1 MNSWLSFVG
10 NTSNSMDQT
19 LYYHCLNLLPGMG
32 AKSIRLAVA
41 HFGTAESAWSAS
53 HTAWSGFGLMKDAA
67 LEKLWTKK
75 ETVVP
80 EVEAE
85 KLLNLKI
92 RVLCIEDPLY
102 PQLLRE
108 IPTPPALLY
117 VRGDYADWNTDPCIA
132 IVGSRKCTH
141 YGEEVAQRLGKELAT
156 YGFTVVSGLAF
167 GIDALSHQGAL
178 QSGGHTVAVLGSGV
192 DDSAITPRTHLKLAT
207 ELLASGGSIISE
219 FAPGSE
225 PTIGTFPARNRIMA
239 GMCLGTVV
247 VEAAEESGS
256 LITARLTIDYNR
268 ALFSVPGSIFSP
280 ASTGTNRLL
289 RDGARLLTSA
299 KDVVEELEPLL
310 RSYQSRTP
318 ATSTSGAEATEAST
332 PEISG
337 LSTDEQTI
345 LKLLTHE
352 PTHIDQVVEKSILES
367 TVTTATLTLL
377 ELRGRIKNI
386 GDMRY
391 IRVL

>member
-1 MNSWLSFVG
+1 
-10 NTSNSMDQT
+10 MDQA

-32 AKSIRLAVA
+32 AKGIRLAVA
-41 HFGTAESAWSAS
+41 HFGSAESAWAAS
-53 HTAWSGFGLMKDAA
+53 SSAWSEFGLIKGAA

-80 EVEAE
+80 SVEAE
-85 KLLNLKI
+85 KLSDLKI
-92 RVLCIEDPLY
+92 RVLSIEDSLY
-102 PQLLRE
+102 PELLRE

-117 VRGDYADWNTDPCIA
+117 VRGQYTAWNADPCIA

-178 QSGGHTVAVLGSGV
+178 ASGGHTVAVLGSGV
-192 DDSAITPRTHLKLAT
+192 DDSAITPRTHVKLAT
-207 ELLASGGSIISE
+207 ELLASGGSIVSE

-225 PTIGTFPARNRIMA
+225 PTPGTFPARNRIMA
-239 GMCLGTVV
+239 GMCLGTIV

-318 ATSTSGAEATEAST
+318 TASDTEVVETAAEV
-332 PEISG
+332 SG
-337 LSTDEQTI
+337 LSADEQTV

-352 PTHIDQVVEKSILES
+352 PTHIDQVVEKSPLES
-367 TVTTATLTLL
+367 TTTTATLTML
-377 ELRGRIKNI
+377 ELRGRIRNI

>member
-1 MNSWLSFVG
+1 VG
-10 NTSNSMDQT
+10 NTADYMDQSI
-19 LYYHCLNLLPGMG
+19 YYHCLNLLPGMG

-41 HFGTAESAWSAS
+41 HFGSAQGAWSAS
-53 HTAWSGFGLMKDAA
+53 HTAWRDFGLMKDAA

-80 EVEAE
+80 EEEAV
-85 KLLNLKI
+85 KLEGLGI
-92 RVLCIEDPLY
+92 RVLCIEDSLY

-108 IPTPPALLY
+108 IPAPPALLY
-117 VRGDYADWNTDPCIA
+117 VRGQYTAWNADPCIA

-178 QSGGHTVAVLGSGV
+178 ASGGHTVAVLGSGV

-207 ELLASGGSIISE
+207 ELLESGGSIVSE

-239 GMCLGTVV
+239 GMCLGTIV

-268 ALFSVPGSIFSP
+268 ALFSVPGSIFSS
-280 ASTGTNRLL
+280 ASSGTNRLL

-310 RSYQSRTP
+310 RSYQSRVVPTESDT
-318 ATSTSGAEATEAST
+318 ADAEGGSN
-332 PEISG
+332 SVSS
-337 LSTDEQTI
+337 LSTEEQTV
-345 LKLLTHE
+345 LKFLSHE
-352 PTHIDQVVEKSILES
+352 PTHIDQIAEKSPLDSSI
-367 TVTTATLTLL
+367 TTATLTML